1 MAVTTTHTDK
11 EQEEENKKIY
21 RHIDD
26 LANKSHIALSKM
38 DDFTQEQVDHLCQVI
53 ENVGVEHAEEL
64 AKLAVEETGR
74 GKVIDKT
81 AKNEYASRTIWET
94 MKDMKTV
101 GVVERDEKAGIV
113 KIAEPIGVIAGVTPV
128 TNPTSTVIFKA
139 MIAMKSKNTIIFGFH
154 PQAQKSCVKT
164 AELIRDATVAAGAPE
179 DWIQWITEPSL
190 TATTA
195 LMNNPKVQMVLATGG
210 PGMVKAAYSTGKPA
224 LGVGPGNGP
233 SYIEKTADLDQSV
246 NDIVLSKTFDN
257 GMICASENSVVVDAD
272 VYDEVK
278 QKFAEKKCYFLS
290 KDETKKF
297 EEHFID
303 PRRGTVAGPMAGKSA
318 YQIAKMCG
326 VDVPED
332 TTVVIA
338 EYHGVGKGHPLSAE
352 KLSPVL
358 TMYKAKDQSEAFT
371 ICTALLNYGG
381 RGHTAGIHTHDVN
394 VLKKFA
400 FKMSAC
406 RILVNS
412 PAALGGIGGIYN
424 NLMPSLTLGTG
435 SYGSNSV
442 SHNITAMDLLNI
454 KYVAYRRDEKHRF

>member
-38 DDFTQEQVDHLCQVI
+38 DDFTQKQVDHLCQVI

-81 AKNEYASRTIWET
+81 AKNEYASRTIWES

-272 VYDEVK
+272 VY
-278 QKFAEKKCYFLS
+278 
-290 KDETKKF
+290 
-297 EEHFID
+297 
-303 PRRGTVAGPMAGKSA
+303 GTVAGPMAGKSA

-381 RGHTAGIHTHDVN
+381 RGHTAGIHTHDVD